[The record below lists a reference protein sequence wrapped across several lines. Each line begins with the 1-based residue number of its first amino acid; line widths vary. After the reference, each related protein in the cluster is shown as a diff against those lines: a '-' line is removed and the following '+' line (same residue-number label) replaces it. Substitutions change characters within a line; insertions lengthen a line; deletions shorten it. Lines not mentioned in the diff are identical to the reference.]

1 MPASPAEPVRLFGCY
16 FRLGFLDC
24 LRSTFPV
31 QTACNLP
38 RRQNRR
44 VVRHRICHE
53 PLSKDAEIY
62 QALVLGTR
70 DYVFKNGFKKA
81 VLGLSGGIDSA
92 LTATIAS
99 DALGAENVVGVL
111 MPSEFS
117 SPGSFT
123 DAEQLAKH
131 LGIETRTISIN
142 EVMHLLPLRS
152 GPVSTAPSLR

>member
-1 MPASPAEPVRLFGCY
+1 M
-16 FRLGFLDC
+16 
-24 LRSTFPV
+24 
-31 QTACNLP
+31 
-38 RRQNRR
+38 
-44 VVRHRICHE
+44 
-53 PLSKDAEIY
+53 
-62 QALVLGTR
+62 
-70 DYVFKNGFKKA
+70 
-81 VLGLSGGIDSA
+81 LGLSGGIDSA

-142 EVMHLLPLRS
+142 EVMHAFTAALRPGFNSAKPEVSFLHPHRQRFNVWPS
-152 GPVSTAPSLR
+152 GTSMGMSIVAITLYATRFTGGHTFSHL